1 MAIIIYSQDAGHLGC
16 ILCHLRT
23 SICLTSA
30 CLSSRFRGHLFLLF
44 PPVKNLFLHSHTYLH
59 VGLGVFVR
67 ITRMWAPPRLC
78 SYLIHLVHPDILP
91 LPESPSLSLKYMFTF
106 YRHAENCW
114 CQQQSINYWLL
125 SGNPF
130 LKQGGKKPGTVKQH
144 HSLMDTAFPF
154 PSGHLDKVQ
163 SQSVTLI
170 TISQLYMVTAA
181 RSQVL
186 SGSYLRL
193 TAICPPQSLKNGQL
207 MLKGLNSPMVF
218 REGFLKETF
227 GLSVAASG
235 LSSDCL
241 ALR

>member
-1 MAIIIYSQDAGHLGC
+1 MAIIIYSQNAGHLGC

-30 CLSSRFRGHLFLLF
+30 CLSSRFRGHLLLLF

-59 VGLGVFVR
+59 VGLGVFVC
-67 ITRMWAPPRLC
+67 ITRMWPPPRLC

-114 CQQQSINYWLL
+114 CQQQSINYWLF

-130 LKQGGKKPGTVKQH
+130 LKQGGKKTGTMKQH
-144 HSLMDTAFPF
+144 LRSDGYCFSLSIWAFRQGTEPVSHS
-154 PSGHLDKVQ
+154 V
-163 SQSVTLI
+163 I
-170 TISQLYMVTAA
+170 TTSQLHMVTAA

-193 TAICPPQSLKNGQL
+193 TAICPQQSLKSGQL
-207 MLKGLNSPMVF
+207 MLKRAELSMVF

-227 GLSVAASG
+227 GLSAAASG
-235 LSSDCL
+235 LSSDC
-241 ALR
+241 

>member
-30 CLSSRFRGHLFLLF
+30 SLSSRFRGHLFLLF

-59 VGLGVFVR
+59 VGLGVFVS

-130 LKQGGKKPGTVKQH
+130 LKQGGKSQALWSSTT
-144 HSLMDTAFPF
+144 LWRILLFPF
-154 PSGHLDKVQ
+154 HLGV
-163 SQSVTLI
+163 
-170 TISQLYMVTAA
+170 
-181 RSQVL
+181 
-186 SGSYLRL
+186 
-193 TAICPPQSLKNGQL
+193 
-207 MLKGLNSPMVF
+207 
-218 REGFLKETF
+218 
-227 GLSVAASG
+227 
-235 LSSDCL
+235 
-241 ALR
+241 